1 MAYAVGR
8 SITNGEA
15 GVAHAYLGHAVRA
28 AVLAGGLSYA
38 PLSIKNAPADFLAG
52 ARLMVCNS
60 LMDNG
65 GKTAA
70 IVIDLSKNVG
80 DINVILFKLG
90 SI

>member
-1 MAYAVGR
+1 
-8 SITNGEA
+8 
-15 GVAHAYLGHAVRA
+15 
-28 AVLAGGLSYA
+28 
-38 PLSIKNAPADFLAG
+38 
-52 ARLMVCNS
+52 MVCNS